1 VVCILGGKLFQQ
13 RQKFYKSLQQTP
25 KGANA
30 QGGKTKMT
38 YCVSQKRSQ
47 IKEQQQSNLYYLFN
61 TTSLFYENEY

>member
-1 VVCILGGKLFQQ
+1 LHSRRETLPTEKI
-13 RQKFYKSLQQTP
+13 FYKSLQQTP
-25 KGANA
+25 KANA

-47 IKEQQQSNLYYLFN
+47 IKEQQQSNLDYLFN

>member
-25 KGANA
+25 KTNA

-47 IKEQQQSNLYYLFN
+47 IKEQQQSNLDYLFN